1 MTPQICEKE
10 QAVLAALQNGNLRG
24 DLLVHLETCPLCSE
38 MAMAVEVLGPE
49 AARLERSLNPP
60 DPALIFRRAQQ
71 RAREEALARATLP
84 IRITLACTVVV
95 SILSTPSLVAYCMRL
110 PWESLLLRPVYF
122 LQRNLPDALPGS
134 MVIGMAATLVCVAL
148 SSWFVLREE

>member
-10 QAVLAALQNGNLRG
+10 QAVLAALQNGNLG
-24 DLLVHLETCPLCSE
+24 GGLLVHLETCPLCSE
-38 MAMAVEVLGPE
+38 MAMTVEVLRPE
-49 AARLERSLNPP
+49 AARLEESLKPP
-60 DPALIFRRAQQ
+60 DPAIIFRRAQQ
-71 RAREEALARATLP
+71 CAREEALARATLP
-84 IRITLACTVVV
+84 IRITLACTAFV
-95 SILSTPSLVAYCMRL
+95 SILSAPWLVAYCMRL

-134 MVIGMAATLVCVAL
+134 LVIGMAATLVCVAL